1 MQKPIVIL
9 VVLLVAFGTQAQTK
23 SRTKTTRPQETRRP
37 TPASLS
43 IEAAVI
49 YESGDVKPV
58 ARTQFILLDE
68 DLNTIL
74 KPFPSMGHDW
84 EARPLKPLTP
94 FRLGNDIEN
103 MLSVAEQVGS
113 YAIPAERAAEL
124 KAEVE
129 EIQKTIAAHTVA
141 SVTTDFSGKA
151 TFEGVAQRGKFIY
164 GRFKAG
170 RNELSW
176 HMPVEVKPGAN
187 ATLTLSNDNS
197 LRPTAKDVF

>member
-1 MQKPIVIL
+1 MQKGILIL
-9 VVLLVAFGTQAQTK
+9 VILLVAFGAQAQRK
-23 SRTKTTRPQETRRP
+23 SSTKTTRPPKATQP
-37 TPASLS
+37 TLASLS

-58 ARTQFILLDE
+58 ARTKFLILDE

-74 KPFPSMGHDW
+74 KPFP
-84 EARPLKPLTP
+84 
-94 FRLGNDIEN
+94 RLGNNWEKAEPVTAFWLGIELEG
-103 MLSVAEQVGS
+103 MRA
-113 YAIPAERAAEL
+113 YAIDYYRAGEPHSMTEARAAEV

-141 SVTTDFSGKA
+141 FVTTDFNGKA
-151 TFEGVAQRGKFIY
+151 TFEGLALGKRFIY

-170 RNELSW
+170 SNQLSW
-176 HMPVEVKPGAN
+176 HMPIEVKSTN

-197 LRPTAKDVF
+197 LNH